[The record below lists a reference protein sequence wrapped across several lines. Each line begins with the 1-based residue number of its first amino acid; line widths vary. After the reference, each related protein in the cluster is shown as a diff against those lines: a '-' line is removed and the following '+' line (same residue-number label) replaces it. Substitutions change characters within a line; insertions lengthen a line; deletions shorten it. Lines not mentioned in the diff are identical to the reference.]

1 MTRPA
6 FTKANRY
13 IFDRKALSWSIPS
26 GHTCI
31 GADICYAAA
40 DRETGKLVNGER
52 QKFRCYSAELER
64 FPSVRARYW
73 ANYDAV
79 RGRSPEEVA
88 EVLSCLPAKAHLV
101 RIHTAGDF
109 FSQAYFDGWLAFI
122 RSRPQTHFYGF
133 TKSVPLWVRRL
144 GEIPPNLILQ
154 GSIGGKWDHLIH
166 EHNLKHARV
175 VFSTAEAESLG
186 MPIDTD
192 DRLAAYGTESFAL
205 VENRQAMRERM
216 VKLRIAVGLFDTDAT
231 KGTIDP

>member
-40 DRETGKLVNGER
+40 DRETGKLVN
-52 QKFRCYSAELER
+52 
-64 FPSVRARYW
+64 
-73 ANYDAV
+73 
-79 RGRSPEEVA
+79 
-88 EVLSCLPAKAHLV
+88 
-101 RIHTAGDF
+101 
-109 FSQAYFDGWLAFI
+109 
-122 RSRPQTHFYGF
+122 
-133 TKSVPLWVRRL
+133 
-144 GEIPPNLILQ
+144 
-154 GSIGGKWDHLIH
+154 
-166 EHNLKHARV
+166 
-175 VFSTAEAESLG
+175 
-186 MPIDTD
+186 
-192 DRLAAYGTESFAL
+192 FAL